1 MLQKHPPSFS
11 FHHLPFSDND
21 MDKLGLDTNKAVFPQ
36 AVLEACYNHY
46 IFIPSSFAVTQNLI
60 VPLSVSKDGAE
71 LNLGK

>member
-46 IFIPSSFAVTQNLI
+46 IFIKLSFAVMKNLI
-60 VPLSVSKDGAE
+60 IPVSISKDGAKR
-71 LNLGK
+71 NLGK

>member
-11 FHHLPFSDND
+11 FHHLPLSDND

-36 AVLEACYNHY
+36 AVLEACYNNY
-46 IFIPSSFAVTQNLI
+46 IFIPSSFVVTQNLI
-60 VPLSVSKDGAE
+60 VSESVSKDGAE

>member
-36 AVLEACYNHY
+36 AMLEVSYNHY
-46 IFIPSSFAVTQNLI
+46 IFISSSFAVMQNLI
-60 VPLSVSKDGAE
+60 VPVSISKDGEE